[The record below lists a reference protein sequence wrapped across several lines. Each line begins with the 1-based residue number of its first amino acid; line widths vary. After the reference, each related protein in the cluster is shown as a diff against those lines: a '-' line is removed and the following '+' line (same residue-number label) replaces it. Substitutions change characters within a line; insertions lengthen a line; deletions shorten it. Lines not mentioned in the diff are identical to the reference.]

1 MKKLIF
7 LSLMAIC
14 FCVRLYAQTNFKYK
28 NASLPVEVRVQDLL
42 SRMTLEEKIA
52 QMRHIHAYSI
62 MENGK
67 LNEEKLE
74 KMIGGQNYGF
84 IEGITLPGKECLTL
98 MNEVQK
104 YMREKTRLGIP
115 VFTLTNLYMALYTTD
130 LLFFHKPSHWEVHLI
145 LYWLTK

>member
-1 MKKLIF
+1 
-7 LSLMAIC
+7 
-14 FCVRLYAQTNFKYK
+14 
-28 NASLPVEVRVQDLL
+28 
-42 SRMTLEEKIA
+42 
-52 QMRHIHAYSI
+52 MRHIHAYSI

-115 VFTLTNLYMALYTTD
+115 VFTLTESLHGSVHDGSTI
-130 LLFFHKPSHWEVHLI
+130 FHKPSHWEVHLI

>member
-1 MKKLIF
+1 MHKPIL
-7 LSLMAIC
+7 
-14 FCVRLYAQTNFKYK
+14 KYK
-28 NASLPVEVRVQDLL
+28 NASLPVEVRDTGSVKQDDI
-42 SRMTLEEKIA
+42 REKIA

-67 LNEEKLE
+67 TNEEKLE

-115 VFTLTNLYMALYTTD
+115 CIHVD
-130 LLFFHKPSHWEVHLI
+130 
-145 LYWLTK
+145 

>member
-84 IEGITLPGKECLTL
+84 IEGITLPGKECMGHRTKRI
-98 MNEVQK
+98 EWG
-104 YMREKTRLGIP
+104 RGEKR
-115 VFTLTNLYMALYTTD
+115 
-130 LLFFHKPSHWEVHLI
+130 
-145 LYWLTK
+145 